1 MVALTVVATGQ
12 GRGGPRPQK
21 ERGGSVGGMSPKF
34 PWALFLPECVFLLR
48 LGRLGAGT
56 VSRVYLGTRGRRW
69 SCVFSGGI
77 GKGDSPYRLS
87 VKTNGSPLEAHVSS
101 CASYAGAGEGFL
113 SYSFL
118 KESGSNARGRGQ

>member
-1 MVALTVVATGQ
+1 
-12 GRGGPRPQK
+12 
-21 ERGGSVGGMSPKF
+21 MSPKF

-48 LGRLGAGT
+48 LGRLGAG
-56 VSRVYLGTRGRRW
+56 
-69 SCVFSGGI
+69 CVFSGGI
-77 GKGDSPYRLS
+77 GKGGSPYRLS